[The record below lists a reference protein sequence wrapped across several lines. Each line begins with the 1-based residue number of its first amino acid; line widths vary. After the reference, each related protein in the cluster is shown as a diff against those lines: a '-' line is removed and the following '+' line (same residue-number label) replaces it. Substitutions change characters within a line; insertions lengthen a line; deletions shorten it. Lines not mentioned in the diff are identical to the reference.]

1 MLIEGVSGSP
11 GSGKGKSTSLFSD
24 SIKYAVPVAAGT
36 ERAVG
41 VAAGDGVIS
50 FLMICVSRDFGN
62 EESGGKTAILYTIV
76 ENCRRLG
83 INSKEYLEDVLT
95 RLPAMKASEAV
106 TLTPAN
112 WLKARI
118 GKAVR
123 KVA

>member
-1 MLIEGVSGSP
+1 MHPPLQRLPNGA
-11 GSGKGKSTSLFSD
+11 SD
-24 SIKYAVPVAAGT
+24 PAYFI
-36 ERAVG
+36 
-41 VAAGDGVIS
+41 
-50 FLMICVSRDFGN
+50 GN